1 MHLHDLCLLLFE
13 PLPFSVLYSV
23 PMAFV
28 FLCLLHEV
36 RKGMSYVDTLA
47 VCAFVTYNQQLSC
60 LTDFY
65 EIQYKNFLQSVTK

>member
-47 VCAFVTYNQQLSC
+47 VHL
-60 LTDFY
+60 
-65 EIQYKNFLQSVTK
+65 